1 MLGYHAMFSSSVRIP
16 SVEEG
21 EMTCELPWAHV
32 ELPEAHEQGAVHARA
47 SASGKPSEKHA
58 TGADTLDM
66 SLSPPCAAPHVGQN
80 STGDTE
86 VDVLLANQLGR
97 EAILRVEEDK
107 RQDKAS
113 RQTLGGHTPALASCT
128 LSNQSY
134 IISCIVVLQASSK
147 SY

>member
-107 RQDKAS
+107 RQDK
-113 RQTLGGHTPALASCT
+113 RQD
-128 LSNQSY
+128 
-134 IISCIVVLQASSK
+134 K
-147 SY
+147 R

>member
-1 MLGYHAMFSSSVRIP
+1 MFSSSVRIP

-32 ELPEAHEQGAVHARA
+32 ELPGAHEQGAVHARA

-86 VDVLLANQLGR
+86 VGSTPDNEDHLSDPPPHR
-97 EAILRVEEDK
+97 KLRW
-107 RQDKAS
+107 KA
-113 RQTLGGHTPALASCT
+113 
-128 LSNQSY
+128 
-134 IISCIVVLQASSK
+134 
-147 SY
+147 

>member
-1 MLGYHAMFSSSVRIP
+1 MKVDAFRAKKFVKYSEKVKLFSHAPRTRWMSYNVRISCNVFSSVRIP

-32 ELPEAHEQGAVHARA
+32 ELLEARTRRCSRTLYPHRKKAKNTQPEQIPRYVAI
-47 SASGKPSEKHA
+47 S
-58 TGADTLDM
+58 
-66 SLSPPCAAPHVGQN
+66 PCAAPHVGQN

-107 RQDKAS
+107 RQDK
-113 RQTLGGHTPALASCT
+113 RQD
-128 LSNQSY
+128 
-134 IISCIVVLQASSK
+134 K
-147 SY
+147 R